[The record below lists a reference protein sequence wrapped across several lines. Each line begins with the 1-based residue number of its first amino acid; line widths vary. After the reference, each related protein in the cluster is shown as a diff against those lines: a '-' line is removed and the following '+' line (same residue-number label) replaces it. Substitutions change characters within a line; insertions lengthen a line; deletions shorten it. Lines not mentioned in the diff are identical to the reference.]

1 MMGDRLGA
9 GIGSRGIWWTET
21 SEEVTGCD
29 AYDKPLGRQ

>member
-21 SEEVTGCD
+21 SEEATGCD